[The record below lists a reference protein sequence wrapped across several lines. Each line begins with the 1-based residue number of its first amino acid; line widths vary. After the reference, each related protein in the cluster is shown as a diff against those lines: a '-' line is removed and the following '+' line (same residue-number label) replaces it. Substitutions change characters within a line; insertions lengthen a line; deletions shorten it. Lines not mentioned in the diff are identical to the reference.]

1 MRAAVLG
8 AGSWGTAM
16 AIVLADAGNEVA
28 LWARRPELVEVM
40 LAKRCNVDR
49 LPGAELPAN
58 VHPTADVAIALA
70 GAEVVF
76 LAVPAQS
83 MREHLTG
90 WAPLLAPGCVLV
102 SLAKGVELSTTARM
116 SEVIASV
123 AGLPPHRIAVL
134 TGPNLAAEVAARQ
147 PAATVIACAS
157 LEVAER
163 IQEASHTPYFRPY
176 TVTDVVGAELGGAV
190 KNVIALAVG
199 MAHGMGLGDNAKAA
213 LMTRGIAETTRLG
226 VALGAD
232 PYTFAGLAGVGDL
245 MATCQSP
252 LSRNRRFGER
262 LGAGEALADVAA
274 GSSQAVEGVA
284 TCRALCDL
292 AARNDVDMPIVTHV
306 AAAVCDGVPPVQ
318 VLRALM
324 SRSAKPERYGTGSP

>member
-1 MRAAVLG
+1 MKIAVLG

-16 AIVLADAGNEVA
+16 AIVLADAGNDVA
-28 LWARRPELVEVM
+28 LWARRSELVEAM
-40 LAKRCNVDR
+40 LDKRCNVDH
-49 LPGAELPAN
+49 LPGSELPPA
-58 VHPTADVAIALA
+58 VRPTNDAAEALA
-70 GAEVVF
+70 GAEFVF

-90 WAPLLAPGCVLV
+90 WTPLLAPNAVLV
-102 SLAKGVELSTTARM
+102 SLAKGVERATTARM
-116 SEVIASV
+116 SQVIAQVTSF
-123 AGLPPHRIAVL
+123 GSERIAVL

-147 PAATVIACAS
+147 PAATVVACAS
-157 LEVAER
+157 IEVAER
-163 IQEASHTPYFRPY
+163 IQEACHTEWFRPY
-176 TVTDVVGAELGGAV
+176 THTDVVGAELGGAV

-213 LMTRGIAETTRLG
+213 LMTRGIAETARLG
-226 VALGAD
+226 AALGAD

-262 LGAGEALADVAA
+262 LGTGEPLDQVAA
-274 GSSQAVEGVA
+274 EGRQVVEGVA
-284 TCRALCDL
+284 TCQALCDL
-292 AARNDVDMPIVTHV
+292 AADNGVDMPIVTHV
-306 AAAVCDGVPPVQ
+306 ASAVRDGVPPAQ

-324 SRSAKPERYGTGSP
+324 ARSAKPERYGQVH